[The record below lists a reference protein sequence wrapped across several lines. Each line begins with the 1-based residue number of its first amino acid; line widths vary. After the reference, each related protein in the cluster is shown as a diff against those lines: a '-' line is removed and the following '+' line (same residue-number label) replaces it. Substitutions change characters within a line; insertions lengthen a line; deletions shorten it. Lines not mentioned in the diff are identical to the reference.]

1 MTEVLKAPK
10 PSPAKTDSCNPFHNR
25 TQDRTKERE
34 NCTVLDLGIS
44 KDREWAAKAPRVG
57 LLNTYCTGKRPRTG
71 WSTRLSILKKT
82 LRDATLRLCQRSQLT
97 LPLLNRP
104 TWLTTRSSNDRWE
117 VAADIQTGEQ
127 YSSTGSI
134 NAQKH
139 LATTVTSR
147 KTLIV
152 FLKMPT
158 LIEAEAAIALTCFSN
173 DNLES
178 RMTPK
183 IFNSETISTREPSIN
198 KSGNKG
204 STVRE
209 REISIPLVLLGFTNM
224 PHLLHQSLIT
234 AKSSFNDA
242 ATDNLSRG
250 CGILQ
255 SKVESSA

>member
-1 MTEVLKAPK
+1 MSKSKKKKSKDHHAVLGSGKRKNEWEIVEEKEETAGSQPCKRKRLTEVLKAPIS
-10 PSPAKTDSCNPFHNR
+10 SPAKTDSCNLSHNR
-25 TQDRTKERE
+25 TQDRTKESEKR
-34 NCTVLDLGIS
+34 TVLDLGIS

-57 LLNTYCTGKRPRTG
+57 LLNTCCAGKRPRTG

-82 LRDATLRLCQRSQLT
+82 LRDATLRLCQRSQQT
-97 LPLLNRP
+97 FPPLKRL

-127 YSSTGSI
+127 YSSTGRI

-139 LATTVTSR
+139 LATIAISR

-173 DNLES
+173 VNLES

-183 IFNSETISTREPSIN
+183 IFN
-198 KSGNKG
+198 
-204 STVRE
+204 
-209 REISIPLVLLGFTNM
+209 
-224 PHLLHQSLIT
+224 
-234 AKSSFNDA
+234 
-242 ATDNLSRG
+242 
-250 CGILQ
+250 
-255 SKVESSA
+255 